1 MLSCHLS
8 HQLEREE
15 MVVYNVMEDV
25 IKDVITQ
32 YQDQLQLNCRCD
44 KCLDDIQALALNE
57 IKPRYITKKE
67 YGPVVRAEHETD
79 RQGATS
85 ILSTVV
91 RAASIVSA
99 TPRCSS
105 ATFAST
111 TETERN
117 RS

>member
-44 KCLDDIQALALNE
+44 KCLDDIQASALNE
-57 IKPRYITKKE
+57 IKPRYITKNE

-99 TPRCSS
+99 SPRCALANDENNVEIEKTSL
-105 ATFAST
+105 
-111 TETERN
+111 
-117 RS
+117 